1 MFFPLS
7 KLSWMLLTP
16 SNALMLLLCV
26 ATLWLA
32 FAAARGRSVRISGLC
47 SAILATAMLIF
58 AVTPIGRLPLAAVE
72 DRFPTLPLSA
82 LPDDLAGAIV
92 LGGALSLARSEAM
105 AQVQFNEAA
114 DRIAALLVLAHLRP
128 DLPIVFT
135 GGDGAL
141 FGDDGSEA
149 ELLATWLASVGLD
162 TRRILFEPTSRNTY
176 ENAVRTKA
184 ALDAAG
190 RDVGGRW
197 LLVTSAFHMP
207 RAVGTFRAQGFDV
220 VPYPVDYRLPL
231 DGTGLTPV
239 SFGLGLL
246 DLGVREWLGLAAYRL
261 AGYSSDVWPSP
272 SPGSASR

>member
-7 KLSWMLLTP
+7 KLSWALLTP
-16 SNALMLLLCV
+16 SNAMLLLLCA

-32 FAAARGRSVRISGLC
+32 FAAAGRRPVRTPGLC
-47 SAILATAMLIF
+47 SATLAFTMLIL
-58 AVTPIGRLPLAAVE
+58 AVTPVGRLPLAAVE
-72 DRFPTLPLSA
+72 GRFAATPLSA

-92 LGGALSLARSEAM
+92 LGGALSLTRGEAT

-114 DRIAALLVLAHLRP
+114 DRLALLLELAHVRP
-128 DLPIVFT
+128 ELPMVFT
-135 GGDGAL
+135 GGGGAL
-141 FGDDGSEA
+141 FRHGGSEA
-149 ELLATWLASVGLD
+149 ERLETWLASIGFD
-162 TRRILFEPTSRNTY
+162 TRRVLFEATSRNTH
-176 ENAVRTKA
+176 ENAVRTGA
-184 ALDAAG
+184 TLGAAG

-231 DGTGLTPV
+231 GGTGLAPV
-239 SFGLGLL
+239 SLGLSLL
-246 DLGVREWLGLAAYRL
+246 DLGVREWLGLAAYRM
-261 AGYSSDVWPSP
+261 AGYSSELWPSP